1 MWLHGER
8 SEAKMSSM
16 SSSPIRHVRPAHPL
30 RFPASHPEWE
40 MPEGLRH
47 NRLCE
52 ALYQILTRHLGPSHS
67 VGADQFVYFD
77 ASHPKRCLAPDAF
90 VKLGV
95 PQTLFDSWKTWEL
108 GTPNV
113 CVEILSPSDTK
124 EKLTLRQ
131 KLTRYA
137 ALGTPEVVVFDVD
150 APAGSRLRVWDHR
163 SGDLVE
169 RIVEHETSPCLALGL
184 DWVVGPTHEVPATL
198 TLRLAKGGVLLLTGE
213 EAARAE
219 REAERRAKEAERSA
233 KEAERSAKE
242 AERSAKEAER
252 SAKEEAL
259 REVARLRE
267 LLARK

>member
-1 MWLHGER
+1 
-8 SEAKMSSM
+8 
-16 SSSPIRHVRPAHPL
+16 
-30 RFPASHPEWE
+30 

-52 ALYQILTRHLGPSHS
+52 TLYQILTFHLGAGHS

-131 KLTRYA
+131 KLARYA
-137 ALGTPEVVVFDVD
+137 ALGTPEVVVFDID
-150 APAGSRLRVWDHR
+150 APEGKRLRVWDHAG
-163 SGDLVE
+163 GDLVP
-169 RIVEHETSPCLALGL
+169 RVVEGETSPCLALGL
-184 DWVVGPTHEVPATL
+184 DWVLGPTQEVPF
-198 TLRLAKGGVLLLTGE
+198 TLRLARGGVLLPTRE
-213 EAARAE
+213 EAAKAE
-219 REAERRAKEAERSA
+219 RDVERAATEVERAAAGVERAAKEAERAA
-233 KEAERSAKE
+233 KEAERAAKD
-242 AERSAKEAER
+242 
-252 SAKEEAL
+252 EAL

-267 LLARK
+267 LLAKR